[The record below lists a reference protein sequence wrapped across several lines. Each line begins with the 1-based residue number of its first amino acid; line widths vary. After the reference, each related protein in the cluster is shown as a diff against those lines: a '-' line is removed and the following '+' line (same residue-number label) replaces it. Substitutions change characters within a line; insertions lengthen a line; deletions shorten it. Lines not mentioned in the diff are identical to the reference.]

1 MTHLLTI
8 LLPIMLQLGSTEDT
22 LTYYYPDNTIGAIP
36 QLYYKSSETA
46 PDSILLVGHT
56 EFVDCQMQ
64 QRWVPI
70 ESGTELS
77 TGGVITLCYAEQEGS
92 YELHPAPTEPEGIA
106 HTEDTHTPRKILRD
120 GQLFILREGIVYT
133 INGTRK

>member
-8 LLPIMLQLGSTEDT
+8 LLPLMLQLGSTEDT
-22 LTYYYPDNTIGAIP
+22 LIYYYPDNAIGAIP
-36 QLYYKSSETA
+36 QAYYKSSETA
-46 PDSILLVGHT
+46 SDSILLVGHT
-56 EFVDCQMQ
+56 ELVDCQIQ

-70 ESGTELS
+70 ESGTGHG
-77 TGGVITLCYAEQEGS
+77 TAGVISLCYTEQEGS
-92 YELHPAPTEPEGIA
+92 HELHPAPNEPESIA
-106 HTEDTHTPRKILRD
+106 HTEDHSAPRKILHE